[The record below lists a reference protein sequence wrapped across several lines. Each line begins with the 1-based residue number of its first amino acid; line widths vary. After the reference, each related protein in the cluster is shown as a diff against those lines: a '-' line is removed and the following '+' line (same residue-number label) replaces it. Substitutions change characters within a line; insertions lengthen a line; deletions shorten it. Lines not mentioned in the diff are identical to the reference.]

1 MDPLLRNL
9 TALLLFVL
17 PLLNTHLSTHAAT
30 ISPPPTRR
38 RIIHLAP
45 MGSDDDYEDY
55 EGEIFSRVLSSS
67 MKTPL
72 LRSELCNHDPCKE
85 NQEPCNVLKAQ
96 TGCLCPGRSGV
107 DQPPHA
113 PRIQA
118 LMPVTEGDNT
128 GDIEVRWCAPSSVVS
143 AYRVSVEGREGDL
156 LEFGDSS
163 RLGLV
168 GPLEVGTKVCVQA
181 VNSAGQSSPSEFSC
195 MRYTHSESSDHK
207 LLTWI
212 IVGGVAL
219 VLLLVAAVV
228 TICKCQKTMWHSHE
242 ELGNLSYSK

>member
-1 MDPLLRNL
+1 
-9 TALLLFVL
+9 
-17 PLLNTHLSTHAAT
+17 
-30 ISPPPTRR
+30 
-38 RIIHLAP
+38 

-55 EGEIFSRVLSSS
+55 EDPISRVLPSS

-72 LRSELCNHDPCKE
+72 LRSELCDYDPCKE
-85 NQEPCNVLKAQ
+85 NQEPCNVLTAK
-96 TGCLCPGRSGV
+96 TGCLCPGRSGG

-118 LMPVTEGDNT
+118 LLPVTEGENS
-128 GDIEVRWCAPSSVVS
+128 GNIEVRWCAPSSVVS
-143 AYRVSVEGREGDL
+143 AYRVTVEGRDGDH

-168 GPLEVGTKVCVQA
+168 GHLEVGTKVCVQA
-181 VNSAGQSSPSEFSC
+181 MNSAGQSSPSEFSC

-207 LLTWI
+207 LLAWI
-212 IVGGVAL
+212 IIGGVAL

-228 TICKCQKTMWHSHE
+228 IICKCQKT
-242 ELGNLSYSK
+242 